1 VLWDRQRQPKP
12 ALTAVVE
19 VLPDDRTEQPMT
31 RPIARTCLAGALA
44 AGVVLTATQSPTS
57 PRLAGEAPAPAS
69 MLSLWYRAPASD
81 HPLLPVGA
89 SPESRQAAG
98 AEWVRALPVGNG
110 RLGAM
115 VFGGIVHERLQ
126 LNEDTLWAGRPYD
139 PVNPRAKDVLPEVRR
154 LLAERKYPEAAK
166 LVEAKVMSKPLAQMP
181 YETVGDVALTFP
193 EVDSVENYKR
203 DLDLA
208 TATAHVSYTSGGV
221 TFSREVFASAP
232 DQVIVMRL
240 TASRPGQISFQARM
254 QTPQRATVEA
264 TAEGDLVMRGV
275 NGDGRGTTAD
285 GRPMTGALRFEARVR
300 VVTSGR
306 TRSASGDA
314 VVVRDADAVT
324 LLIAAATSYRTYE
337 DVSADPAVRVATA
350 LDTASHKTIDTLR
363 AAHVRD
369 YQQLFNRVTL
379 DLGSSKRVPTDERV
393 RGFGDGDDP
402 GLAALYFQYGRYLLI
417 ASSRPGSQP
426 ANLQGLWNE
435 SMSPPWGSKYT
446 INITTEMNYWPA
458 LSTNLAETM
467 DPLTAMVS
475 DLSVT
480 GARTARE
487 MYGAGGWMA
496 HHNTDVWRATGPID
510 GPQWGMWP
518 TGGAWLTLP
527 LWDRYEYTGDRG
539 YLQRIYPLIK
549 GAAQFFLDT
558 LVEEPT
564 HHWLVTSPSLSPENA
579 HPFGTSLTEGPT
591 MDEEILRELFGNA
604 INAARTLGTDA
615 DLQAKW
621 SATRARLAPLQIG
634 RAGQLQEW
642 LDDWDMQAPEIHHRH
657 VSHLFGLFPGHD
669 IDVRRTPELAA
680 AVKRSLEIRG
690 DQATGWATAWRI
702 NLWARLADGN
712 HAYHILKFLLGPER
726 TYPNMFDAHP
736 PFQIDGNFGGTS
748 AIAEMLL
755 QCDEGEI
762 RVLPALP
769 AAWPDGRVT
778 GLRTRGG
785 FEIDL
790 TWNHGALERASIR
803 SLLGRPL
810 RVRRGDTLRTFDTRR
825 GATLTLVGDDLRA
838 GGRR

>member
-1 VLWDRQRQPKP
+1 LLWNCCVNGKGADLYEDSHDAWQRW
-12 ALTAVVE
+12 
-19 VLPDDRTEQPMT
+19 
-31 RPIARTCLAGALA
+31 LAGALA
-44 AGVVLTATQSPTS
+44 GVVVAGTQLPTS
-57 PRLAGEAPAPAS
+57 PRLAGEAPPPAS
-69 MLSLWYRAPASD
+69 RLSLWYRAPASD
-81 HPLLPVGA
+81 HPLLTAGG
-89 SPESRQAAG
+89 SPEARQAAA

-139 PVNPRAKDVLPEVRR
+139 PVNPDAKDALPEVRR
-154 LLAERKYPEAAK
+154 LLAARKYREAAK

-181 YETVGDVALTFP
+181 YQTVGDLALTFP
-193 EVDSVENYKR
+193 EIDSVENYRR

-221 TFSREVFASAP
+221 TFSREVFASAS
-232 DQVIVMRL
+232 DQVIVVRL
-240 TASRPGQISFQARM
+240 TASRPGHISFEARLP
-254 QTPQRATVEA
+254 TPQRATVKA
-264 TAEGDLVMRGV
+264 AGGDLVMRGV
-275 NGDGRGTTAD
+275 NGDGAGTTAD
-285 GRPMTGALRFEARVR
+285 GRPMSGALRFEARVR
-300 VVTSGR
+300 VITTGGTCR
-306 TRSASGDA
+306 ANGDA
-314 VVVRDADAVT
+314 VVVRNAEAVT

-337 DVSADPAVRVATA
+337 DVGADPAARVAAA
-350 LDTASHKTIDTLR
+350 LIPASRKSIEALR
-363 AAHVRD
+363 TSHIRD
-369 YQQLFNRVTL
+369 YQQLFGRVTL
-379 DLGSSKRVPTDERV
+379 DLGLSKGGPTDERV
-393 RGFGDGDDP
+393 RAFADGADP
-402 GLAALYFQYGRYLLI
+402 SLAALYFQYGRYLLI
-417 ASSRPGSQP
+417 ASSRTGSQP

-446 INITTEMNYWPA
+446 ININTEMNYWPA

-487 MYGAGGWMA
+487 MYGARGWVA
-496 HHNTDVWRATGPID
+496 HHNTDLWRATGPID

-539 YLQRIYPLIK
+539 YLQRIYPLLK

-564 HHWLVTSPSLSPENA
+564 HGWLVTSPSLSPENA
-579 HPFGTSLTEGPT
+579 HPFGTSLTIGPT
-591 MDEEILRELFGNA
+591 MDGQILRELFGNA
-604 INAARTLGTDA
+604 IEAARTLDVDT
-615 DLQAKW
+615 DLQQQW
-621 SATRARLAPLQIG
+621 SATRARLAPLRIG
-634 RAGQLQEW
+634 SAGQLQEW

-669 IDVRRTPELAA
+669 IDVRRMPELAV

-702 NLWARLADGN
+702 NLWARLGDGN
-712 HAYHILKFLLGPER
+712 HAYDILKFLLGPER

-762 RVLPALP
+762 RLLPALP
-769 AAWPDGRVT
+769 AAWAEGRIT
-778 GLRTRGG
+778 GLRARGG

-790 TWNHGALERASIR
+790 TWNNGALERATVR
-803 SLLGRPL
+803 SLLGQRL
-810 RVRRGDTLRTFDTRR
+810 RVRRGDTLRTFPTSR
-825 GATLTLVGDDLRA
+825 GRTLTLVGEDLQHD
-838 GGRR
+838 RRR

>member
-1 VLWDRQRQPKP
+1 
-12 ALTAVVE
+12 
-19 VLPDDRTEQPMT
+19 MT
-31 RPIARTCLAGALA
+31 RHTARASVAGAFVA
-44 AGVVLTATQSPTS
+44 AVTVAAMQLPASPHLTGDAPPPTS
-57 PRLAGEAPAPAS
+57 L
-69 MLSLWYRAPASD
+69 LSLWYRAPASD
-81 HPLLPVGA
+81 HPLLPA
-89 SPESRQAAG
+89 NAPRESRQAG
-98 AEWVRALPVGNG
+98 TAEWVRALPVGNG

-126 LNEDTLWAGRPYD
+126 LNEDTLSAGRPYD
-139 PVNPRAKDVLPEVRR
+139 PVNPDAKDALPEVRR
-154 LLAERKYPEAAK
+154 LLADGKYPDAAK
-166 LVEAKVMSKPLAQMP
+166 LVGAKVMSKPLAQMP
-181 YETVGDVALTFP
+181 YETVGDLALTFP
-193 EVDSVENYKR
+193 AAETVENYRR

-240 TASRPGQISFQARM
+240 TASRRGQIAFEARM

-264 TAEGDLVMRGV
+264 AAGGDLVMRGV
-275 NGDGRGTTAD
+275 NGDGAGTTAD

-300 VVTSGR
+300 VLPTGGTR
-306 TRSASGDA
+306 TATGDA
-314 VVVRDADAVT
+314 ITVRDADSVT
-324 LLIAAATSYRTYE
+324 VLIAAATSYRTYE
-337 DVSADPAVRVATA
+337 DVRGDPAGRVAAA
-350 LDTASHKTIDTLR
+350 LDPASRESVDALR
-363 AAHVRD
+363 AAHVHD

-379 DLGSSKRVPTDERV
+379 DLGASKRVPTDERV
-393 RGFGDGDDP
+393 HAFGEGGDP

-426 ANLQGLWNE
+426 ANLQGIWNE

-446 INITTEMNYWPA
+446 ININTEMNYWPA
-458 LSTNLAETM
+458 LSTDLAETM

-480 GARTARE
+480 GTRTARE
-487 MYGAGGWMA
+487 MYGAGGWVA
-496 HHNTDVWRATGPID
+496 HHNTDLWRATGPID
-510 GPQWGMWP
+510 GPQYGMWP

-527 LWDRYEYTGDRG
+527 LWDRYEYSGDRA

-564 HHWLVTSPSLSPENA
+564 HHWLITSPSLSPENP
-579 HPFGTSLTEGPT
+579 HPFGTSLTSGPT

-615 DLQAKW
+615 ELQAKW
-621 SATRARLAPLQIG
+621 SATRARLAPLQTG
-634 RAGQLQEW
+634 GAGQLQEW
-642 LDDWDMQAPEIHHRH
+642 LEDWDMQAPEIHHRH

-669 IDVRRTPELAA
+669 IDLRRTPDLAA

-702 NLWARLADGN
+702 NLWARLGDGN
-712 HAYHILKFLLGPER
+712 HAFEILKFLLGPER

-755 QCDEGEI
+755 QCDAGEI
-762 RVLPALP
+762 RLLPALP

-778 GLRTRGG
+778 GLRARGG
-785 FEIDL
+785 FEIDM
-790 TWNHGALERASIR
+790 TWKSGGLERTTVR
-803 SLLGRPL
+803 SLLGLPL
-810 RVRRGDTLRTFDTRR
+810 RLRRGNTLRSFDRTKR
-825 GATLTLVGDDLRA
+825 GGMLTLFGDDLQQDREK
-838 GGRR
+838 